1 MLGVFIFGLV
11 FSFLW
16 VWCLEIKFLLELV
29 DLFIGIYLVF
39 CLIMVFLWRF
49 LRFVVV
55 VLVVVMFLGVYVIF
69 NSRRNFVCVSVDIL
83 FGFDSDLEKF
93 VDCFLFK
100 FFGLRWDL
108 NWDMCDKGERKFKK
122 KDNGRIE
129 EESKDIKF
137 IVVCYFVFIRY
148 G

>member
-1 MLGVFIFGLV
+1 M
-11 FSFLW
+11 
-16 VWCLEIKFLLELV
+16 
-29 DLFIGIYLVF
+29 
-39 CLIMVFLWRF
+39 
-49 LRFVVV
+49 VV

-129 EESKDIKF
+129 EESKDMKF